1 MKQGHAARGA
11 GADVQTD
18 GQGHSQVLWET
29 KVGGGP
35 SSWRGHVFSEPR
47 GRRQWVQR
55 ERWGG
60 SLRGCQAWQ
69 GSKIL
74 GGREKVQPVPCLLS
88 DGEETAGNCGVG
100 EEQEGESG
108 EM

>member
-1 MKQGHAARGA
+1 MGGPLP
-11 GADVQTD
+11 G
-18 GQGHSQVLWET
+18 GET
-29 KVGGGP
+29 SSLSPEGGG
-35 SSWRGHVFSEPR
+35 SGCRGKGGE
-47 GRRQWVQR
+47 
-55 ERWGG
+55 G